1 MIFQQ
6 AMCDYFITERY
17 GEWTE
22 ILERNNRDLKN
33 SMDRVCT
40 EHPGSLELAKQ
51 QSNKIK

>member
-6 AMCDYFITERY
+6 ARFDYFITERY

-22 ILERNNRDLKN
+22 ILERNNGDLKY

-40 EHPGSLELAKQ
+40 EHPESLELAKQ